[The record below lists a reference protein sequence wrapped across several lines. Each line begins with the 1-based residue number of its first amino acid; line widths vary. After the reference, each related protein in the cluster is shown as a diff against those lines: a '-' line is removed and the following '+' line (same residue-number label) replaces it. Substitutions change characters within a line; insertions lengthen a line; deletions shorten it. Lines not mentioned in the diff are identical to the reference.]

1 MKGRQ
6 PPALGEH
13 WTLVQI
19 REFSRLILAELAA
32 LNVTMQKAALTGRS
46 DGRLI

>member
-13 WTLVQI
+13 WTLMPI
-19 REFSRLILAELAA
+19 REFSLILAELAA
-32 LNVTMQKAALTGRS
+32 LNVTMQKAALTGRG
-46 DGRLI
+46 DGHLI